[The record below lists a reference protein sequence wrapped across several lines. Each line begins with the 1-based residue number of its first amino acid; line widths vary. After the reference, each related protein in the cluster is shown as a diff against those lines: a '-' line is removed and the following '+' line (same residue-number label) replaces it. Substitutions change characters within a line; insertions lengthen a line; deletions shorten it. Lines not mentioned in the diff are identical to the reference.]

1 MAATPENG
9 QSEVEVAREI
19 GKLISDF
26 RVEVAD
32 KIRQDLEKEAYEM
45 EEAGFD
51 PARGRGRGPFWAG
64 G

>member
-1 MAATPENG
+1 VAATDPEKT
-9 QSEVEVAREI
+9 ELEAAREI

-32 KIRQDLEKEAYEM
+32 KIRQDFEKEAHEM
-45 EEAGFD
+45 EEAGYD
-51 PARGRGRGPFWAG
+51 PARGRGRGPFWADG